1 MKCLFSTQ
9 VLQITKNFSTLD
21 LLKYMR
27 YPVKFSRLLKD
38 LTGSLSFSLDRKY
51 TTDKETMELMP
62 KKRLMQT

>member
-1 MKCLFSTQ
+1 MQ
-9 VLQITKNFSTLD
+9 DTKNISALD
-21 LLKYMR
+21 MLKNLRHPLL
-27 YPVKFSRLLKD
+27 KFSRLIKD

>member
-1 MKCLFSTQ
+1 MQDTENLSTWD
-9 VLQITKNFSTLD
+9 VLKNLRHP
-21 LLKYMR
+21 L
-27 YPVKFSRLLKD
+27 KFSRLIKH